1 MVGYFIFDA
10 LIITCLV
17 GLVVMF
23 IQSAIIFGIKIYR
36 HFKYKQDAKNY
47 RLSLIERQISALQ
60 KNDEV
65 HKNVINR
72 HTERLDVL
80 EEKLNKKETK
90 KNVKKK
96 KRN

>member
-17 GLVVMF
+17 WLSLML
-23 IQSAIIFGIKIYR
+23 IHSAVLLGIKIYR
-36 HFKYKQDAKNY
+36 HLKYKKDKENY
-47 RLSLIERQISALQ
+47 RLSMIERQISALQ
-60 KNDEV
+60 HNDEV

-72 HTERLDVL
+72 HTEHLDAL

>member
-17 GLVVMF
+17 MLVVMF
-23 IQSAIIFGIKIYR
+23 IQSTIQFGIKVYR
-36 HFKYKQDAKNY
+36 YFKNKQNAKNY
-47 RLSLIERQISALQ
+47 RLSLIERQIATLQ
-60 KNDEV
+60 NNDDV
-65 HKNVINR
+65 HAKVANKHAEHLNQ
-72 HTERLDVL
+72 LDEQL
-80 EEKLNKKETK
+80 KKKEDK

>member
-10 LIITCLV
+10 LMITCLV

-23 IQSAIIFGIKIYR
+23 IHSAIIFGIKIYR
-36 HFKYKQDAKNY
+36 HLKYKKDKENY
-47 RLSLIERQISALQ
+47 RLSMIERQISALQ
-60 KNDEV
+60 HNDEV
-65 HKNVINR
+65 HMTVVNKHKEHLDLLDEQLKN
-72 HTERLDVL
+72 
-80 EEKLNKKETK
+80 KEDK